1 MSGTSQHNAIY
12 FPEGAGYLLVKVL
25 QTKLDSYDIEGDV
38 ILVRSLDDNK
48 LYIRKIVELSEKSL
62 SGIPNEIEFNLS
74 FRLIPRVKDIT
85 KYIHSSGEYYWAIC
99 TEHSNGGDVRG
110 LFQLYAT
117 EKGVQIP
124 EGLIWKFIADMIK
137 IIRFLHEHRICHR
150 DIGPRNIF
158 MRYPH
163 DDDSWPDF
171 VLGDFGWAIPMQED
185 NCSVNRWLF
194 LFTLFDLCT
203 GMEEDDGTSDS
214 HLSLEMCWFVKDLYD
229 MLQKPSVDS
238 LQYLTKKLLPLA
250 ESKVRK
256 FRNLTVRPAA
266 TESSTTCKDP
276 QQWQGLA
283 SKDRRSTRGLA
294 SRQHHGVLRWL
305 MQGHNTRARQM
316 YPRRD
321 EKFPR
326 FHRKRLWI
334 YGP

>member
-1 MSGTSQHNAIY
+1 MPQ
-12 FPEGAGYLLVKVL
+12 
-25 QTKLDSYDIEGDV
+25 
-38 ILVRSLDDNK
+38 
-48 LYIRKIVELSEKSL
+48 
-62 SGIPNEIEFNLS
+62 
-74 FRLIPRVKDIT
+74 
-85 KYIHSSGEYYWAIC
+85 
-99 TEHSNGGDVRG
+99 
-110 LFQLYAT
+110 
-117 EKGVQIP
+117 KGVQIS